1 MLHLLCVSGFGWL
14 SFIYSSKTYFNAINK
29 MDFFVIIL
37 CMTATFIFRRN
48 LPKQILAA
56 LIGGFMLFLAIII
69 TWTLGYQL
77 FYAGRIFP
85 GVSVSGV
92 DISGLSPNDA
102 AFKLSQTL
110 SFPITGKILFRA
122 ADRAWVASPAEL
134 GMVFDPSASALAAYK
149 YGRSGGLFG
158 ALAGQVR
165 ARGLGSDVPPVLI
178 FDQRVAYSYLQNIA
192 SQVDQPVV
200 EASLHLDGTN
210 VDAQPGQVG
219 RLLNLDATLIYLG
232 AQLQSFRDGE
242 VALVIQE
249 AAPKLLDVSSQAD
262 AARRILSQPLTITVP
277 NYRDGDPGPWTY
289 DIQVVANMIAVNV
302 VENNGRAEMQVGLD
316 LATLR
321 SSLTELKTYVD
332 RQPQSAR
339 FIFNNETGQI
349 EPIKASSVGRVMDV
363 EASITAINDALL
375 RGEHTVAVVVG
386 EQQPAVV
393 DTATGAELGITQELI
408 SYTTYFYGSS
418 EARIQNIKAASDQ
431 FHGVLVAPGETF
443 SMGNV
448 LGDVSLENGFAEA
461 LIIYGGRTIK
471 GVGGGVCQVSTTLF
485 RTVFNAGFPVVER
498 TPHAYRVSYY
508 EKTASNEIDPDLAG
522 LDATV
527 YFPLVDFKFTN
538 DTPYWLLMDT
548 VINVDAR
555 TLTWKLYSTPDGR
568 SVTWETTGPTN
579 VVPAPSPI
587 FEENP
592 ELKTDQIKQTDYSA
606 QGADVNVTRTV
617 WREGQVYFTDQFQTH
632 YQPWAA
638 VCEYGPGT
646 EDPKKAARRKELCL
660 SPNT

>member
-1 MLHLLCVSGFGWL
+1 
-14 SFIYSSKTYFNAINK
+14 
-29 MDFFVIIL
+29 
-37 CMTATFIFRRN
+37 MTAIFISSRN

-56 LIGGFMLFLAIII
+56 LVGGLLLFIAITI
-69 TWTLGYQL
+69 TWTVGYQL
-77 FYAGRIFP
+77 LYAGRIFP
-85 GVSVSGV
+85 GVSVAGV
-92 DISGLSPNDA
+92 DVSGLSPNDA
-102 AFKLSQTL
+102 ALKLSQTL

-122 ADRAWVASPAEL
+122 TDQMWVASPVEL
-134 GMVFDPSASALAAYK
+134 GMVFDPSASALAAYEF
-149 YGRSGGLFG
+149 GRSGGLFG

-165 ARGLGSDVPPVLI
+165 AGGLGADVSPVII
-178 FDQRVAYSYLQNIA
+178 FDQRVAYTYLQNIA
-192 SQVDQPVV
+192 SQINQPVI
-200 EASLHLDGTN
+200 EASLRLEGAN
-210 VDAQPGQVG
+210 VVAQPGQLG

-242 VALVIQE
+242 VPLVIQE
-249 AAPKLLDVSSQAD
+249 AAPKLADVSSQAD

-277 NYRDGDPGPWTY
+277 NQRDGDPGPWTY
-289 DIQVVANMIAVNV
+289 DIPVIANMIAVNV

-316 LATLR
+316 LAALR
-321 SSLTELKTYVD
+321 QSLNELKTYVD
-332 RQPQSAR
+332 RQPANAS
-339 FIFNNETGQI
+339 FIFNDETGQI
-349 EPIKASSVGRVMDV
+349 ESTAPSTTGRVMDV
-363 EASITAINDALL
+363 EASIAAVNDSLL

-386 EQQPAVV
+386 EQQPAVA
-393 DTATGAELGITQELI
+393 DTATGADLGITQLLT

-418 EARIQNIKAASDQ
+418 NERIQNIVAASGQ
-431 FHGVLVAPGETF
+431 FNGVLVAPGETF
-443 SMGNV
+443 SMGNS

-485 RTVFNAGFPVVER
+485 RTVFFAGFPVVER
-498 TPHAYRVSYY
+498 YSHAYRVSYY
-508 EKTASNEIDPDLAG
+508 EKNASNDIDPDLAG

-538 DTPYWLLMDT
+538 DTPYWLLMET
-548 VINVDAR
+548 YVNVEAR

-579 VVPAPSPI
+579 VVPPLAPV

-592 ELKTDQIKQTDYSA
+592 ELNAEQIKQIDYPA
-606 QGADVNVTRTV
+606 QGADVNVTRAV
-617 WREGQVYFTDQFQTH
+617 WRAGQIYFSDNFQTH

-646 EDPKKAARRKELCL
+646 EDPIKAAKRKELCL